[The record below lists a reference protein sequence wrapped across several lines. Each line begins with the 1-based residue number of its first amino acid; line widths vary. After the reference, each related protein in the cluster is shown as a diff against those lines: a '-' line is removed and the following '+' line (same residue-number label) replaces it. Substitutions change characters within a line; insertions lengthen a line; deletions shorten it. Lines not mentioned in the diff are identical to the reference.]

1 MPLSILLNCFFKKF
15 SLHAVEGLSSGSLY
29 NNRTMASLTTDDD
42 PSWETHLATDAE
54 LELLKEYRIKLG
66 NNLTT
71 EPHSNYP
78 EVTGEYNLLRYIRG
92 NNHNVDDAVKHFLGK
107 F

>member
-1 MPLSILLNCFFKKF
+1 MVI
-15 SLHAVEGLSSGSLY
+15 E
-29 NNRTMASLTTDDD
+29 MASLTTDDD